1 MDGRAQFT
9 FYRSYYDAL
18 KNLPKKEQTAV
29 ILAICAYALDNEEPK
44 LQGTASAIFTLIRP
58 TLDAG
63 RRKAMGGKNGTP
75 KKDKGK
81 IEERYDEDVEKEIEK
96 EKEKEIEKEVEIEV
110 EEKKEKKPDEPDAF
124 EQFAAGDDR
133 LLDSLKGFEEMR
145 KKQKNPLTD
154 RAKKILITSL
164 KKLSENPDVQIQI
177 IDQSTANGWKG
188 FYELKSSTKTGG
200 DGWDMILKEAGRR

>member
-1 MDGRAQFT
+1 MEGRTQFT

-29 ILAICAYALDNEEPK
+29 ILAICAYALDNEEPN

-75 KKDKGK
+75 KKDGRK
-81 IEERYDEDVEKEIEK
+81 IEERYEEDAVKEKEKEVEKEVEIEKEVEKEIEK
-96 EKEKEIEKEVEIEV
+96 
-110 EEKKEKKPDEPDAF
+110 KPAAPDAF
-124 EQFAAGDDR
+124 AQFAAGDDR
-133 LLDSLKGFEEMR
+133 LLESLKGFEEMR
-145 KKQKNPLTD
+145 KKQKNPLTE
-154 RAKKILITSL
+154 RAKKILVTSL
-164 KKLSENPDVQIQI
+164 KKLSEDPDTQIQI
-177 IDQSTANGWKG
+177 IDQSVANGWKG
-188 FYELKSSTKTGG
+188 FYELKSSAKTGG